1 MQTAGLNAVQNRR
14 AMIINRDPTPIL
26 LAGADLSADTQ
37 FERQKHLAKRASLS
51 AEYNARAEMHD
62 AYSLSCGGIGRSLP
76 LPAHIREKSSSWR
89 ALLAQ
94 QFAASIAIIANR

>member
-26 LAGADLSADTQ
+26 LAGADLSANTQ
-37 FERQKHLAKRASLS
+37 FEWQKHLAERAALS
-51 AEYNARAEMHD
+51 AEYNARAEMND
-62 AYSLSCGGIGRSLP
+62 AYSLSCGCIGRSLP
-76 LPAHIREKSSSWR
+76 LLAHIRKKSCSRR

-94 QFAASIAIIANR
+94 QFTAPIAVIANR